1 MVAQLSAKS
10 PFWTLVSLVR
20 QSENVQLSAPLPY
33 LCRRQPKRPTSLLH
47 YELQEWGARI
57 CQGDTDPN
65 NCTRDSMG
73 QACPRGTGDALP
85 VGLLTGYTDKP
96 SALCTS
102 PTFPSLHAW
111 LSVTSVPN
119 DGKIKLLLMAKEP
132 EIYKPE
138 RDHKVE
144 HLRGPWESK
153 GKVVST
159 WHGSSGEERKHSG
172 LIILPQKGA
181 RSMELG
187 VSI

>member
-119 DGKIKLLLMAKEP
+119 DGKIKLLLMARSSFCWWLRSLKSISLRETTKLNIYVAP
-132 EIYKPE
+132 EKAKGRLSAHGMALQE
-138 RDHKVE
+138 KR
-144 HLRGPWESK
+144 ESIQ
-153 GKVVST
+153 V
-159 WHGSSGEERKHSG
+159 
-172 LIILPQKGA
+172 
-181 RSMELG
+181 
-187 VSI
+187 